1 MNTKSFIKF
10 ADNLLESNLVSGIQG
25 NPFDYGAETMDPL
38 TALTVGGGLSG
49 AVGGAA
55 LLNRMRNK
63 KAPLPSK
70 KPTTPKPRVSPALRK
85 AREELAAQ
93 AKLLETAEN
102 NFGRANKEL
111 NMLKGVLDAKTELL
125 ETAENNLGRVN
136 RELAAQ
142 RAAHAAYVDES
153 QKALN
158 ILNKELDTKSK
169 FLETAENHSGR
180 VRNRYYDVYGK
191 PGDRLNSVLSK
202 SSDKASKVLK
212 SLFSKLRKVPYIGPA
227 SLALSSAGLGAAGM
241 SMANDD
247 PPLTAVIAEQ
257 EPKVRDILQEHPE
270 LLYYGLP
277 ALLGTGA
284 GGLFGGFKGALG
296 GGLLGTGLGAL
307 THYLMQN
314 PEILN
319 AFKSK

>member
-38 TALTVGGGLSG
+38 TALAVGGGMSG

-63 KAPLPSK
+63 KAPLSSK
-70 KPTTPKPRVSPALRK
+70 KPTTPKPGVSPALRK
-85 AREELAAQ
+85 ARE
-93 AKLLETAEN
+93 
-102 NFGRANKEL
+102 
-111 NMLKGVLDAKTELL
+111 
-125 ETAENNLGRVN
+125 
-136 RELAAQ
+136 ELAAQ

-158 ILNKELDTKSK
+158 ILNKELDAKSK

-180 VRNRYYDVYGK
+180 VRNRYYDVYSK
-191 PGDRLNSVLSK
+191 PGDRLNRVLSK

-247 PPLTAVIAEQ
+247 PPLTTVIAEQ
-257 EPKVRDILQEHPE
+257 EPKVREVLQEHPE

-319 AFKSK
+319 AFKSR

>member
-38 TALTVGGGLSG
+38 TALAVGGGMSG

-63 KAPLPSK
+63 KAPLSSK
-70 KPTTPKPRVSPALRK
+70 KSTTPKPRISPALRK

-93 AKLLETAEN
+93 A
-102 NFGRANKEL
+102 
-111 NMLKGVLDAKTELL
+111 
-125 ETAENNLGRVN
+125 
-136 RELAAQ
+136 
-142 RAAHAAYVDES
+142 AAHAAYVDES

-158 ILNKELDTKSK
+158 SLNKELDAKAK
-169 FLETAENHSGR
+169 LLETAENYPER
-180 VRNRYYDVYGK
+180 LKNRYYDVYGK
-191 PGDRLNSVLSK
+191 PNERLSGLLSK
-202 SSDKASKVLK
+202 SSDKASKVIK
-212 SLFSKLRKVPYIGPA
+212 GLFSKLRKVPYMGPA

-241 SMANDD
+241 SMSKDD
-247 PPLTAVIAEQ
+247 PTLTAAIAEQ
-257 EPKVRDILQEHPE
+257 ESKVKDVLQEHPE

-277 ALLGTGA
+277 ALLGTGV

>member
-10 ADNLLESNLVSGIQG
+10 ADNLLGANLVSGVQG

-102 NFGRANKEL
+102 
-111 NMLKGVLDAKTELL
+111 
-125 ETAENNLGRVN
+125 
-136 RELAAQ
+136 
-142 RAAHAAYVDES
+142 
-153 QKALN
+153 
-158 ILNKELDTKSK
+158 
-169 FLETAENHSGR
+169 HSGR

-191 PGDRLNSVLSK
+191 PGDRLNRVLSK

-212 SLFSKLRKVPYIGPA
+212 GLFSKLRKVPYIGPA

-241 SMANDD
+241 SMSKDD
-247 PPLTAVIAEQ
+247 PTLTAAIAEQ
-257 EPKVRDILQEHPE
+257 ESKVKDFIQEHPE

-307 THYLMQN
+307 THYLIQN